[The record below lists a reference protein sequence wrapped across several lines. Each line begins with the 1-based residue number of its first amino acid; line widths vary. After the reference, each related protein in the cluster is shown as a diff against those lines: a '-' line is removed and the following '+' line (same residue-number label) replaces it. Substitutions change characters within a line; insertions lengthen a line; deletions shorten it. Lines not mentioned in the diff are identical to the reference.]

1 MAEAPCHYCP
11 RPAQSDCHT
20 CGRLYCGEH
29 GEDVCLRCL
38 SPEAATPSPLV
49 FRGAVLALLV
59 ATALTIFLVVDPPES
74 ASKAD
79 AVRTIVSPTVA
90 GPATATPTRPGSQP
104 TRSATAVPTS
114 SNAASSVPATTGSA
128 TPGGGQTYT
137 VEAGDSLSRIAERFN
152 TTQQAI
158 RDANPGLI
166 DTLQIGQVLRIP
178 ASSR

>member
-11 RPAQSDCHT
+11 RPAQSECHT
-20 CGRLYCGEH
+20 CGRLYCGDH

-59 ATALTIFLVVDPPES
+59 ATALTIFLVINPPES

-79 AVRTIVSPTVA
+79 AVRTVVAPTVS

-104 TRSATAVPTS
+104 TRTATITS
-114 SNAASSVPATTGSA
+114 TTPAASTTAAPGG
-128 TPGGGQTYT
+128 TPGQGQSYT

-158 RDANPGLI
+158 RDANPGLT
-166 DTLQIGQVLRIP
+166 DTLQIGQILRIP
-178 ASSR
+178 AASR